1 MQKLVKMGVFLS
13 VVAFSWGCKTAQPE
27 WKDARAEFE
36 RNAAT
41 ARQLILDFDAESDAA
56 KAHFADSAIWAPT
69 RFGQA
74 EPVPLD
80 QAWAGWK
87 RMWTAYDLELL
98 TDLKL
103 EQGTDDITGAPDG
116 SVGIHFAWAY
126 TRPATDSTEAKTVEV
141 ALYEE
146 WDFNADGQIW
156 RTRLY
161 GDIGAMVAELN
172 R

>member
-1 MQKLVKMGVFLS
+1 MKNLPIFLLS
-13 VVAFSWGCKTAQPE
+13 CVLTACATTPSQSPSE
-27 WKDARAEFE
+27 ADLLFD

-41 ARQLILDFDAESDAA
+41 ARQLIMDFDAESDAA
-56 KAHFADSAIWAPT
+56 KAHFADSAIWVPT
-69 RFGQA
+69 RFGQTDA
-74 EPVPLD
+74 VGLE

-87 RMWTAYDLELL
+87 RMWAAYDLELL
-98 TDLKL
+98 TDVRL
-103 EQGTDDITGAPDG
+103 EPGTDDVTGDPDG

-126 TRPATDSTEAKTVEV
+126 TRPATDSTAAKTVSI

-161 GDIGAMVAELN
+161 GDIGAMLAELN

>member
-1 MQKLVKMGVFLS
+1 MLPVFLLA
-13 VVAFSWGCKTAQPE
+13 VLWGCGAAPKADVE
-27 WKDARAEFE
+27 ARSEFE

-56 KAHFADSAIWAPT
+56 RAHFADSAIWAPT
-69 RFGQA
+69 RFGQT
-74 EPVPLD
+74 EPVPLE

-87 RMWTAYDLELL
+87 RMWAAYDLELL

-103 EQGTDDITGAPDG
+103 EQGTDDVTGKPDG

-126 TRPATDSTEAKTVEV
+126 TRPATDSTRAKTVEV